1 MHFTDRTDAG
11 KRMADALRRYRD
23 QEVVVYGLTRGGVVP
38 AAEIARALHAPL
50 DILIPRK
57 IGHPYNP
64 EYAIGAVAEDGHL
77 VLDEQA
83 CRGVDPAW
91 LERQIERERAEA
103 RRRRD
108 LYLQGRPP
116 VPVQGKTAIVVD
128 DGVATGLTLRLA
140 IQEVK
145 HRQPKRIV
153 VAVPV
158 APPDTAARIRAEV
171 DELVAL
177 DIPER
182 FLGAVGAYYDAF
194 WPVEDAEVVRLL
206 REAGPPRAAS
216 QEEGAEHLLPTG

>member
-1 MHFTDRTDAG
+1 MHFMDRTDAG
-11 KRMADALRRYRD
+11 KRMADALLRYRD

-38 AAEIARALHAPL
+38 AAEIAKALRAPL

-77 VLDEQA
+77 VLDDLA
-83 CRGVDPAW
+83 CEGIDPAW
-91 LERQIERERAEA
+91 LERQIGRERAEA
-103 RRRRD
+103 RRRRE
-108 LYLQGRPP
+108 LYLQERPP

-158 APPDTAARIRAEV
+158 APRDTAARIRAEV

-177 DIPER
+177 HIPER
-182 FLGAVGAYYDAF
+182 FLGAVGAYYDEF
-194 WPVEDAEVVRLL
+194 WPVEDAEVIRLL
-206 REAGPPRAAS
+206 QEAGPPRPAS
-216 QEEGAEHLLPTG
+216 LDNGTKHPLPTG